1 MEWENPD
8 TKTSAKE
15 TPSYTSMRLSSE
27 RTTDGEK
34 KRRLERSPSS
44 GSVRQAAQ
52 EAGVTKATAACSGPR
67 HLKHA
72 WCPPPGTREAGQE
85 TP

>member
-1 MEWENPD
+1 M
-8 TKTSAKE
+8 
-15 TPSYTSMRLSSE
+15 SMASE

-34 KRRLERSPSS
+34 KRLLERSPST

-52 EAGVTKATAACSGPR
+52 EARVTKATAACSAQR

-72 WCPPPGTREAGQE
+72 WCPSPGAREVLQSTE
-85 TP
+85 IVL